1 VSCPRW
7 SAEAVAQVEARVRAS
22 LTAGGLV
29 PSSIDVWCGE
39 AGGLIVRVVAPHA
52 ELTNEVEVRS
62 ERVEDDVVWGVEA
75 LLEKLAET
83 QAASSAAAS
92 AEAPPPGV
100 PPPAALPPAVPEPK
114 PEPEP
119 EPTASRSATHPRQ
132 PEHTS
137 EVYVTALAEAWD
149 AWAFGAECGS
159 SVGNDSWKL
168 GLALGGRLVAN
179 EPGPFQL
186 SEVSGS
192 VRVVLALRRA
202 AGIRLH
208 LGVGPSV
215 LIVAPSQG
223 ATANSNTAV
232 SSAAVELALS
242 RPFWSGSLGF
252 SPSVGV
258 RVFTAQRAVNVDGA
272 EAFAVPLVAPQASL
286 SLVYRP

>member
-1 VSCPRW
+1 M
-7 SAEAVAQVEARVRAS
+7 
-22 LTAGGLV
+22 

-52 ELTNEVEVRS
+52 ELTKEVEVRS

-83 QAASSAAAS
+83 QAASRAAAS
-92 AEAPPPGV
+92 ADAPPPGT

-114 PEPEP
+114 PKP
-119 EPTASRSATHPRQ
+119 EPTASRSATHPRR

-137 EVYVTALAEAWD
+137 EVYVAALAEAWE

-159 SVGNDSWKL
+159 SVGYETWQL

-208 LGVGPSV
+208 LGGGPSV
-215 LIVAPSQG
+215 LIVSPSEG
-223 ATANSNTAV
+223 ATTNSSTVV

-258 RVFTAQRAVNVDGA
+258 RVFTAQRSVNVDGA
-272 EAFAVPLVAPQASL
+272 EAFAVPLVAPLASL